1 MNGPDTD
8 INYKS
13 EVFLCIF
20 SMYLYISVRHSVT
33 QLNPIRRKFFKI
45 LSSWITSCFNYE
57 PCDSQ
62 HLVLERE
69 GRFIFSPITVQHKV
83 QSRSWARQAVCCVF
97 VLKTASR
104 YNVLN
109 ANNTKSGTFKT
120 RMCRRLWG
128 GADQALFRGIERI
141 PQHTHAPRIS
151 ITYDGVLCFQ
161 CEMPQRFR
169 TRKRCFR
176 K

>member
-1 MNGPDTD
+1 
-8 INYKS
+8 
-13 EVFLCIF
+13 
-20 SMYLYISVRHSVT
+20 MYLYISVRHSGT
-33 QLNPIRRKFFKI
+33 QLNPIRRNFFRT
-45 LSSWITSCFNYE
+45 LSSRITICFNYE
-57 PCDSQ
+57 ACESQ
-62 HLVLERE
+62 HLVFERE
-69 GRFIFSPITVQHKV
+69 QRFIFSPVTVQHQV
-83 QSRSWARQAVCCVF
+83 QSRSWARQVVCCVF
-97 VLKTASR
+97 VLKTSSR
-104 YNVLN
+104 YNVWD
-109 ANNTKSGTFKT
+109 ANNTKTGTFKT

-176 K
+176 KWTVKGGVAKGLRLLQE